1 MHFFWKLNTIF
12 TWKRTF
18 NEVENIPYKYLSFF
32 RIVILIANMNVE
44 PDLAQKW

>member
-1 MHFFWKLNTIF
+1 MHVFLKTEYIF

-18 NEVENIPYKYLSFF
+18 NEVENILYKDLSFF

-44 PDLAQKW
+44 PDLAWKW